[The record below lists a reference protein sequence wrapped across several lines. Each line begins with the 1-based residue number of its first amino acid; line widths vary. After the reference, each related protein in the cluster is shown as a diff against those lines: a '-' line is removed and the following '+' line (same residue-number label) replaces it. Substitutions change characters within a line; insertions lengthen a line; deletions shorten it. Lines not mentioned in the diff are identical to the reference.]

1 MTKLPLIEIRPVLPT
16 SAAETERRKGDL
28 YDRQFVDA
36 GTACDF
42 MIGKK
47 WCGWKLY
54 IRGRLYNWPVDKG
67 SIERYL
73 LKNHIKDCIETD
85 TAFYG

>member
-1 MTKLPLIEIRPVLPT
+1 MTKLPLIEIRPNN
-16 SAAETERRKGDL
+16 AAMPDL
-28 YDRQFVDA
+28 YDWQFIDA

-47 WCGWKLY
+47 WRGWKLY
-54 IRGRLYNWPVDKG
+54 IYGRLYDWPQNKG
-67 SIERYL
+67 GVERHV
-73 LKNHIKDCIETD
+73 LKNHIMHCIEID

>member
-16 SAAETERRKGDL
+16 FAT

-47 WCGWKLY
+47 WRDWKLY

-73 LKNHIKDCIETD
+73 LKNHIMHCIEID
-85 TAFYG
+85 IAFYG